1 MSLVS
6 HDDCRSTPCRVAG
19 SGCLA
24 AKGRRG
30 AATRLWPRQAR
41 AAAGTRRASWR
52 GAAGRGRGDAD
63 NDKLHDFTLDEA
75 SYEGAHERLVRR
87 QRRRGAQC
95 SVAHTKCHFQMSSF
109 KSE

>member
-24 AKGRRG
+24 AEGRRG
-30 AATRLWPRQAR
+30 AATRL
-41 AAAGTRRASWR
+41 AAACEGGRHSAGELAWR

-87 QRRRGAQC
+87 QRRGAQC

>member
-41 AAAGTRRASWR
+41 AAGTRWASWR

>member
-41 AAAGTRRASWR
+41 RAAGTRWASWR

-87 QRRRGAQC
+87 QRAAWCTVQC
-95 SVAHTKCHFQMSSF
+95 CAY
-109 KSE
+109 